1 MTFLFKKPLQT
12 VIILF
17 CRLLWGERG
26 IGGGEEASQC
36 KTSLKLK
43 GRQHSKVG
51 SFQYTQ
57 V

>member
-26 IGGGEEASQC
+26 TGGQEASQC

>member
-17 CRLLWGERG
+17 CRLLWGKRG
-26 IGGGEEASQC
+26 IGGEEASQC

-51 SFQYTQ
+51 SFQKTK

>member
-12 VIILF
+12 VIILY
-17 CRLLWGERG
+17 CRHLWGERS
-26 IGGGEEASQC
+26 IGGEEASQC